1 MSIISKVIVAS
12 SLVALGTGL
21 VYVIYQ
27 RYVFTERE
35 SKLESQISHLS
46 LKLAKLEEELQKI
59 KENLTLSS
67 STEEN
72 EEIFIDALEV
82 AATPLTVNEQ
92 GDIPGEEQ
100 GAVPTCIQSDETF
113 CDAAKKVDENTYAL
127 LIKIDSLVEEGGYNN
142 MKEAFNL
149 LTDLIEKHP
158 LESEFQWRLAKV
170 CFLLTSEDM
179 IKNSETISSTQTDLM
194 KTAHDAAKRALELND
209 KSGDAHKWMAIVI
222 GSITQ
227 YLPVQEQ
234 IKNAY
239 VIKDHIQ
246 AAMKY
251 KPNDFLPYHMMGRW
265 CYSVYML
272 TWVERK
278 VAATLF
284 AAPPTATIEEAIE
297 HLLKAEEINPG
308 SSIDNVLYLGKAYL
322 AKRDYIKAVMWWKSG
337 LQMTSSK
344 TDVRISNY
352 TDIKALKE
360 IEDLLTQYE
369 SYAQS

>member
-92 GDIPGEEQ
+92 GDIPGD
-100 GAVPTCIQSDETF
+100 VPTCIQSDETF
-113 CDAAKKVDENTYAL
+113 CAAKKVDENTYVL
-127 LIKIDSLVEEGGYNN
+127 LIKIDSLVEEGGYDN

-149 LTDLIEKHP
+149 LTDLTEKHP

-297 HLLKAEEINPG
+297 YLLKAEEKNPG

-344 TDVRISNY
+344 TD
-352 TDIKALKE
+352 DIKALKE